1 MRMMANHVVGK
12 PPPSHFRAVL
22 SLTGKVPLTGFDW
35 PVERR
40 VNDVVDYVN
49 GSSVTSLYSMVTR
62 LLMYRMELRGSR
74 AGSRLGVLEDGMQLR
89 RSSGRCLDSDVTCSV
104 D

>member
-1 MRMMANHVVGK
+1 MMANHVVGK

-49 GSSVTSLYSMVTR
+49 GSRSYKYIFCGNSFTCVTDWS
-62 LLMYRMELRGSR
+62 
-74 AGSRLGVLEDGMQLR
+74 
-89 RSSGRCLDSDVTCSV
+89 
-104 D
+104 